1 MDPLTTGDEG
11 VILYAKIPDSWY
23 TNAALLATYV
33 DTHTYIILLKSTEVA
48 GGIGG
53 AFTGVSTGF
62 AME

>member
-1 MDPLTTGDEG
+1 MDPLTTDDEG

-53 AFTGVSTGF
+53 AVTGASTGF